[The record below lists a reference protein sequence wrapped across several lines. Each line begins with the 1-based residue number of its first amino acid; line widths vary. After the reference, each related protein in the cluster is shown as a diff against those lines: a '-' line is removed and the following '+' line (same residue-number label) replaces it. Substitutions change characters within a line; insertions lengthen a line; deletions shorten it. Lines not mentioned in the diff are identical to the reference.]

1 MAYSASPPSAW
12 QTTSIRCTRP
22 SHAKREREKEKRR
35 KIGKQRLNLSQVV
48 KVNVAALYT
57 WSVADATTSSLH
69 LQQHFRIVLPLMS
82 KCSCCCCR
90 SLLLLVLVVVAVV
103 VVDFDTVLHF
113 SLACETVSSCTGGA
127 RPHWAPP
134 TLTATYFLI
143 IKYTLSAPVLQHT
156 KVQT

>member
-1 MAYSASPPSAW
+1 M
-12 QTTSIRCTRP
+12 
-22 SHAKREREKEKRR
+22 E
-35 KIGKQRLNLSQVV
+35 
-48 KVNVAALYT
+48 
-57 WSVADATTSSLH
+57 
-69 LQQHFRIVLPLMS
+69 
-82 KCSCCCCR
+82 CCR
-90 SLLLLVLVVVAVV
+90 RDDVIASLAATFSHRATFDEQMLLLLLSLVVVIVAVVVVVVAVV

-127 RPHWAPP
+127 RPRWAPP